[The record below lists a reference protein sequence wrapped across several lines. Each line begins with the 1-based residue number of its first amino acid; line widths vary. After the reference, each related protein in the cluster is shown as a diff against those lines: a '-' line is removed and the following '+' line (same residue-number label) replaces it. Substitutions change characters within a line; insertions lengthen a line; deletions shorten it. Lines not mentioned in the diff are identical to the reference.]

1 MITINETLADNVRKV
16 HDFERENTKLKLQMD
31 EVQHN
36 CKRDV
41 ANLKLELV
49 REKGEHGRARELL
62 VNQIEDL
69 KLKLEI
75 ANGNVE
81 VQKRMLEE
89 KDRELAKSMNTV
101 NEENW
106 SKITELTNEK

>member
-1 MITINETLADNVRKV
+1 VAVNETLADNVRKV

-31 EVQHN
+31 DLAHN

-49 REKGEHGRARELL
+49 KEKGEHGRARELL
-62 VNQIEDL
+62 VNQIDEVR
-69 KLKLEI
+69 LKLEI
-75 ANGNVE
+75 AQGSLE
-81 VQKRMLEE
+81 VQKKLLEE
-89 KDRELAKSMNTV
+89 KDRELTRSMNTI

-106 SKITELTNEK
+106 TKITDLTNEK